1 MAILVTGGT
10 AKTSVRLAALLQD
23 AGLSFLMAA
32 RRPDAVPVGL
42 PKVKFDWSD
51 ESTWTAP
58 FAHAFPGGEAISAAY
73 VVIGG
78 GADPITPVNKFV
90 DFAFKEHNVK
100 RFVLC
105 AGGSTEPGSD
115 ARPGLAALHRPRCR
129 ALCLEADVVHG

>member
-1 MAILVTGGT
+1 MV
-10 AKTSVRLAALLQD
+10 
-23 AGLSFLMAA
+23 A

-58 FAHAFPGGEAISAAY
+58 FAHSFSGGESISAAY

-105 AGGSTEPGSD
+105 AGSTEPGGPMLGQVWQRFIDLGVEIVS
-115 ARPGLAALHRPRCR
+115 
-129 ALCLEADVVHG
+129 

>member
-1 MAILVTGGT
+1 
-10 AKTSVRLAALLQD
+10 
-23 AGLSFLMAA
+23 MAA

-58 FAHAFPGGEAISAAY
+58 FAHSFSGGESISAAY

-105 AGGSTEPGSD
+105 AGSSTEPGGPMLGQVWQRFIDLGVEIVS
-115 ARPGLAALHRPRCR
+115 
-129 ALCLEADVVHG
+129 